1 VKRIVR
7 KESTNKIK
15 APASQLE
22 WGRKGESWAWGSC
35 GLQPTALQIP
45 AQRGDVY
52 KFQSLK
58 PLSILLR

>member
-7 KESTNKIK
+7 KEPTNKIK

-22 WGRKGESWAWGSC
+22 WGRKGESWARGSC
-35 GLQPTALQIP
+35 GLRPTALEIP
-45 AQRGDVY
+45 VQRGNVY

-58 PLSILLR
+58 PLPILLR